1 MKKLTELQVIDRE
14 RLILNIFSSRGA
26 TAESKLQIQLAEIK
40 YQFPRSRE
48 TSKTNSGSERPGKG
62 YDKTVVVPLPK
73 LYPCIPNHT
82 RFGGTIITPTVVVID
97 DGPGRIRTNDPR
109 HVKAVS

>member
-1 MKKLTELQVIDRE
+1 MGSGKAEAIKNFVKEYPTDEIQQIVVDEHLTTKQIHNLEKLTELQVIDRE

-40 YQFPRSRE
+40 YQFPRFRE

-73 LYPCIPNHT
+73 
-82 RFGGTIITPTVVVID
+82 
-97 DGPGRIRTNDPR
+97 GPDY
-109 HVKAVS
+109 